1 LSHTPRNW
9 YTFCGNQFGQYIWQL
24 RSAQTFLPSNPTS
37 RNSSCVCVCI
47 YIYILIYVQNDMYAR
62 LFTIALFARA
72 FSSLGKQLKGRPA
85 QTHRNRNARRWGK
98 GKRTIVSW
106 I

>member
-47 YIYILIYVQNDMYAR
+47 YIYTHLCAKWYVCKVIYYSIVCKS
-62 LFTIALFARA
+62 LFIFRKTAKRET
-72 FSSLGKQLKGRPA
+72 SS
-85 QTHRNRNARRWGK
+85 N
-98 GKRTIVSW
+98 S
-106 I
+106 